1 MRQAFLG
8 LGGNIGDTLGY
19 LREAVLAL
27 EAESPDGA
35 VEVIAVSSVYETEPI
50 GGPEQDVFLNI
61 VAEIKTSLEPYELLE
76 FCLGLEQ
83 ATGRVR
89 RVRWGPRTL
98 DVDVLWMEG
107 VVMNEEDLTIPHP
120 RMTLRRFVMV
130 PLGEIA
136 PEFLAGWED
145 PEDGDIK
152 KAGDLFP
159 EGAEAHLRVGLSW
172 KARDCLKL
180 DCQTDGAR
188 AKC

>member
-27 EAESPDGA
+27 ETESPHGA
-35 VEVIAVSSVYETEPI
+35 VEVTAVSSVYETEPI

-61 VAEIKTSLEPYELLE
+61 VAEIKTSLKPYELLD
-76 FCLGLEQ
+76 FCLGLER

-107 VVMNEEDLTIPHP
+107 VAMNEEELTIPHP

-136 PEFLAGWED
+136 PEFLVGWED
-145 PEDGDIK
+145 PGDGEIK
-152 KAGDLFP
+152 KLGSLFP
-159 EGAEAHLRVGLSW
+159 ESFDAMVRQGGGIASSEGES
-172 KARDCLKL
+172 
-180 DCQTDGAR
+180 
-188 AKC
+188 

>member
-35 VEVIAVSSVYETEPI
+35 VEVAAVSSVYETEPI

-61 VAEIKTSLEPYELLE
+61 VVEIKTSLEPYELLE

-107 VVMNEEDLTIPHP
+107 VAMNEEDLTIPHP

-136 PEFLAGWED
+136 PEFLVGWED
-145 PEDGDIK
+145 PEDGEIK

-159 EGAEAHLRVGLSW
+159 EGAEAHLRG
-172 KARDCLKL
+172 
-180 DCQTDGAR
+180 GAILEGER
-188 AKC
+188 LFEA

>member
-1 MRQAFLG
+1 MKQAFLG

-27 EAESPDGA
+27 ETESPDGA
-35 VEVIAVSSVYETEPI
+35 VEVTAVSSVYETEPI

-61 VAEIKTSLEPYELLE
+61 VVEIKTSLEPYELLE

-107 VVMNEEDLTIPHP
+107 VMMNEEDLTIPHP

-145 PEDGDIK
+145 PEDGEIK
-152 KAGDLFP
+152 QAGSLFP
-159 EGAEAHLRVGLSW
+159 GGAAVHLG
-172 KARDCLKL
+172 
-180 DCQTDGAR
+180 DGAILEGER
-188 AKC
+188 LFEA

>member
-8 LGGNIGDTLGY
+8 LGGNIGDTLSY

-27 EAESPDGA
+27 ESEAPDGA
-35 VEVIAVSSVYETEPI
+35 VEVAAVSSVYETEPI
-50 GGPEQDVFLNI
+50 GGPDQDVFLNI
-61 VAEIKTSLEPYELLE
+61 VVEIKTSLEPYDLLE

-107 VVMNEEDLTIPHP
+107 VAMNEENLTIPHP

-136 PEFLAGWED
+136 PEFLEGWED
-145 PEDGDIK
+145 SEDGEIK
-152 KAGDLFP
+152 KLGSLFP
-159 EGAEAHLRVGLSW
+159 EGAEVHLRSGAGSEGASLS
-172 KARDCLKL
+172 
-180 DCQTDGAR
+180 
-188 AKC
+188 

>member
-8 LGGNIGDTLGY
+8 LGGNIGNTLGY

-27 EAESPDGA
+27 ETELPNGA
-35 VEVIAVSSVYETEPI
+35 IEVAAVSSVYETEPI
-50 GGPEQDVFLNI
+50 GEPEQDVFLNI
-61 VAEIKTSLEPYELLE
+61 VVEIKTSLEPYELLE

-107 VVMNEEDLTIPHP
+107 VVINEGNLTIPHP

-136 PEFLAGWED
+136 PKFLVGWKD
-145 PEDGDIK
+145 SEDGDIK
-152 KAGDLFP
+152 KVGDLFP
-159 EGAEAHLRVGLSW
+159 EGAEVLRMAGSE
-172 KARDCLKL
+172 
-180 DCQTDGAR
+180 GEF
-188 AKC
+188 

>member
-8 LGGNIGDTLGY
+8 LGGNIGDTLTY

-27 EAESPDGA
+27 ESEAPDGA
-35 VEVIAVSSVYETEPI
+35 VEVKAVSSVYETEPI
-50 GGPEQDVFLNI
+50 GGPEQDAFLNI
-61 VAEIKTSLEPYELLE
+61 VVEIKTSLEPYDLLE

-107 VVMNEEDLTIPHP
+107 VAMSEEHLTIPHP

-145 PEDGDIK
+145 SEDGEIK
-152 KAGDLFP
+152 KLGSLFP
-159 EGAEAHLRVGLSW
+159 EGAEVRLRGGTGSE
-172 KARDCLKL
+172 
-180 DCQTDGAR
+180 GEF
-188 AKC
+188 